1 MGLHD
6 SDNIRDL
13 PAQLT
18 EKMSFGD
25 WNNFLIWCESALGDR
40 LVIKYAYTLLA
51 LLAAYIFWWYFRR
64 PINWTRN
71 LTDIGYKHLLEN
83 KTSGHAKRDI
93 INSHRRMRKMG
104 IKLPPPFPNGWFCVA
119 ESTDVPPG
127 KSISV
132 SCLGNTFAVFRSK
145 KTEQVFILDAYCPH
159 LGANL
164 GVGGMI
170 IDDCIECPFHHW
182 KFRGT
187 DGQCVDIPYSCKT
200 TIPKT
205 AKVKSWTSFEMNGFI
220 YIWHHSDNLTP
231 WELPRVQEIDSKKW
245 IYYGRNEFYIN
256 CHIQD
261 IPENG
266 ADVSHLKAIHEAGM
280 FAGSDL
286 RSVRLSKW
294 SSLGLHAWDA
304 KWQPVT
310 EEGLGHMAVMSLKH
324 SFKLFNKLDIVNVD
338 ITAKQIGPGYV
349 QLYLVSSLGVMM
361 ALQCVTPVSPFVQK
375 VIHRFY
381 GPDNLLFAKFV
392 VWGETIM
399 FERDIMVWNNKQYID
414 NPCLVKEDKQI
425 KSFRNWY
432 RQFYSDTSLE
442 YNNFQTGL
450 DW

>member
-1 MGLHD
+1 MASHATD
-6 SDNIRDL
+6 QIRDL
-13 PAQLT
+13 PTSSRLIYSDVLDFVT
-18 EKMSFGD
+18 WIGD
-25 WNNFLIWCESALGDR
+25 SVLENRMMVKYLCTLIAMVLSYLLWC
-40 LVIKYAYTLLA
+40 
-51 LLAAYIFWWYFRR
+51 YFRR
-64 PINWTRN
+64 PINWTRK
-71 LTDIGYKHLLEN
+71 LTDIGYNHLTEAQKSN
-83 KTSGHAKRDI
+83 HAKRDA
-93 INSHRRMRKMG
+93 INSHRRMRKLG
-104 IKLPPPFPNGWFCVA
+104 VKLPPPFPNGWFCVA
-119 ESTDVPPG
+119 ESADVPAG

-145 KTEQVFILDAYCPH
+145 ETGEVFILDAYCPH

-164 GVGGMI
+164 GVGGMVSK
-170 IDDCIECPFHHW
+170 DCIECPFHHW

-187 DGQCVDIPYSCKT
+187 DGQCVDIPYSCNDS
-200 TIPKT
+200 IPKT
-205 AKVKSWTSFEMNGFI
+205 AKVKSWQSFEMNGFI

-231 WELPRVQEIDSKKW
+231 WDLPRIKEIDEGGW

-286 RSVRLSKW
+286 RSARLSKW
-294 SSLGLHAWDA
+294 ANLGLHAWDA
-304 KWQPVT
+304 KWQPMT
-310 EEGLGHMAVMSLKH
+310 EEGQHHIAVMSLKH

-338 ITAKQIGPGYV
+338 ITARQIGPGYV
-349 QLYLVSSLGVMM
+349 QLYLVSSIGVMM

-432 RQFYSDTSLE
+432 KQFYSDTSLD
-442 YNNFQTGL
+442 YNNFNMGL